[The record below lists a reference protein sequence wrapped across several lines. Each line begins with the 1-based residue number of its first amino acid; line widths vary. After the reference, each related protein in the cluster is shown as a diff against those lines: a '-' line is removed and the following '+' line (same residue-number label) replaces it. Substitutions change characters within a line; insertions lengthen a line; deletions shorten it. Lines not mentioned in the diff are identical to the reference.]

1 MGGGRP
7 RGIGSS
13 TAPTRA
19 KKRSEHLHFAPK
31 HRKKRRL
38 PIRAIAF
45 VVILLV
51 ILLGAAVVKA
61 SVAADPKLSVQV
73 VMPARVLLAGTAPHP
88 AWPAVGEAAVE
99 VEGLP
104 PLGSSGGSTPVPLA
118 SLAKVMTAY
127 VLLKD
132 HPLAVGQPGFTVT
145 ITAAQEADYHQ
156 RLAQAESVVPVTAG
170 EQITEL
176 QLMQGLLVPSGNNVA
191 ELLADFDAGSDS
203 AFVAR
208 MNATA
213 AALGMDH
220 THYTD
225 PAGLDSTTVSTA
237 SDQLVLAAKAMA
249 NPVFAQIVAM
259 PSVILPVA
267 GLVTNFNSA
276 VGKNGYVGIKTG
288 SDSSS
293 GGCLMFANQ
302 RAIAGHTVTI
312 LGVVLGQDPG
322 GTHTQSLID
331 AAVAASDQL
340 IASVAAGISTRTVVP
355 AGRVVARIANRE
367 GRTVDV
373 VTSSALT
380 QLGYGG
386 ESIGVS
392 VRMDPVGTSLRAGQ
406 AVGHVGAP
414 GVGPTTPLVASA
426 ALPTVSLGWKLL
438 HEY

>member
-13 TAPTRA
+13 SAPTRA
-19 KKRSEHLHFAPK
+19 KKRSDHLHFAPK

-38 PIRAIAF
+38 PIRAIAVA
-45 VVILLV
+45 VVLLIV
-51 ILLGAAVVKA
+51 LVGAAVVKA
-61 SVAADPKLSVQV
+61 AAAADPHLSVQV
-73 VMPARVLLAGTAPHP
+73 VMPARVVLPGAAPHP
-88 AWPAVGEAAVE
+88 AWPSAGEAAVE
-99 VEGLP
+99 VAGLP

-127 VLLKD
+127 VVLKD

-145 ITAAQEADYHQ
+145 ITPAQVNDYNQ

-176 QLMQGLLVPSGNNVA
+176 QLMQGLLVPSGNNIA
-191 ELLADFDAGSDS
+191 EILADFDAGSDS

-213 AALGMDH
+213 ASLGMDH

-225 PAGLDSTTVSTA
+225 PAGLDSTTASTA

-293 GGCLMFANQ
+293 GGCLMFADQ
-302 RAIAGHTVTI
+302 RAVAGRTVTI

-322 GTHTQSLID
+322 ETHTQVLID
-331 AAVAASDQL
+331 AALTASDQL
-340 IASVAAGISTRTVVP
+340 IASVVAAISTRTVVP
-355 AGRVVARIANRE
+355 AGRVVARIVNRQ
-367 GRTVDV
+367 GRAVDV
-373 VTSSALT
+373 VTSSPLT
-380 QLGYGG
+380 ELGYGG
-386 ESIGVS
+386 ETIELTTRV
-392 VRMDPVGTSLRAGQ
+392 DPVGTTVRGGQ
-406 AVGHVGAP
+406 RVGQVSAS
-414 GVGPTTPLVASA
+414 GVSQASALLASA

-438 HEY
+438 HDF